1 MEMLLAHA
9 EIQPGQGHA
18 VGRSLLAQ
26 LYRQHTGNPM
36 PEIATTKLGK
46 PYFIES
52 DLHFSIT
59 HTDHH
64 VFCALSERPIG
75 IDAEEITRA
84 LKPALAE
91 KLLSPEEKAQFDAAA
106 DQQKALLTFWVLK
119 EAEAKR
125 TGKGIGLHPRHTDF
139 ALPDARVFET
149 DGCILA
155 VIY

>member
-1 MEMLLAHA
+1 MLLAHA

-18 VGRSLLAQ
+18 VGRGLLAQ
-26 LYRQHTGNPM
+26 LYRQQTGNSM

-75 IDAEEITRA
+75 IDAEEITRV

-119 EAEAKR
+119 EAQGKLE
-125 TGKGIGLHPRHTDF
+125 GKGMQLWPDHTHFSLDDPRVSVMHDC
-139 ALPDARVFET
+139 L
-149 DGCILA
+149 LA
-155 VIY
+155 IIED

>member
-1 MEMLLAHA
+1 MLLAHA

-18 VGRSLLAQ
+18 MGRSLLAQ
-26 LYRQHTGNPM
+26 LYRQHTGNSM

-46 PYFIES
+46 PYFTES

-75 IDAEEITRA
+75 IDAEEITRV

-119 EAEAKR
+119 EAQGKLE
-125 TGKGIGLHPRHTDF
+125 GKGMQLWPNHTHFSLDDPRVSVMHNC
-139 ALPDARVFET
+139 L
-149 DGCILA
+149 LA
-155 VIY
+155 IIED